1 MVLFGFVVSAVARAN
16 AGNANRWA
24 ALARKEI
31 EMELVIRCSVC
42 GLKMIIEEI
51 ASSKTH
57 AAVVMHVSPC
67 PCNSRP
73 TPLALDGGDS
83 AASEQFPTPEV
94 LSTLQGESTP
104 AHRK

>member
-1 MVLFGFVVSAVARAN
+1 MKTKKEKKG
-16 AGNANRWA
+16 AGKPAFFSKPMKRVNVMLDDETIKFYTKHGGGN
-24 ALARKEI
+24 LSEG
-31 EMELVIRCSVC
+31 IRRHWR
-42 GLKMIIEEI
+42 GL
-51 ASSKTH
+51 
-57 AAVVMHVSPC
+57 
-67 PCNSRP
+67 